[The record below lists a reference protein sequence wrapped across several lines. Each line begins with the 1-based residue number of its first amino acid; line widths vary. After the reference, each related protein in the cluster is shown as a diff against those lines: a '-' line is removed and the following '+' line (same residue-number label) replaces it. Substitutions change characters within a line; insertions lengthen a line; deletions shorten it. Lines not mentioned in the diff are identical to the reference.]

1 MATDD
6 GVMQNW
12 PDSAEYLISVR
23 EMLTHSAPVESV
35 GVEELSA
42 AYSARLA
49 GADGAYA
56 RSMADT
62 AGDLPPIV
70 VHRATMKVI
79 DGVHRLQ
86 AAILNGQAKI
96 QVRFFDGQDDDGYLL
111 AVAMN
116 VVHGRPLS
124 MEDRIAAAERILISR
139 PQWSDRGVA
148 VIAGLSAK
156 KVAEVRSRAVDGLD
170 EGHRIG
176 RDGRSRPLNFAHGRQ
191 VAADLLKSHPDAS
204 IRQIARQAGI
214 SPATVADVRNRLLR
228 GEDPVPQRE
237 AIKAPDKELE
247 PPANVAN
254 LDQAR
259 AIRRRRS
266 VRSRVD
272 PGIVLE
278 SLRRDPSL
286 RFNETGR
293 VVLRMLDACAHF
305 ARDREDIATRLPPHC
320 KESMAILVQEYARI
334 WQLFASEL
342 GSEDS
347 LTESC

>member
-1 MATDD
+1 
-6 GVMQNW
+6 MQNW

-23 EMLTHSAPVESV
+23 EVLTHSAPVESV
-35 GVEELSA
+35 DIEELSA

-49 GADGAYA
+49 GADGAYV
-56 RSMADT
+56 RSMADA

-86 AAILNGQAKI
+86 AARLNGQATI

-116 VVHGRPLS
+116 VIHGRPLS
-124 MEDRIAAAERILISR
+124 MEDRIAAAERILVSR

-191 VAADLLKSHPDAS
+191 VAADLLKGQPEAS

-237 AIKAPDKELE
+237 AIKAPDKEPE
-247 PPANVAN
+247 PGNVAN
-254 LDQAR
+254 LDQER
-259 AIRRRRS
+259 ALRRRRS
-266 VRSRVD
+266 VRSPVD
-272 PGIVLE
+272 PSVVLE

-293 VVLRMLDACAHF
+293 VVLRMLDACALF
-305 ARDREDIATRLPPHC
+305 ARDRKDIATRLPPHC
-320 KESMAILVQEYARI
+320 KESMSILIQEYARI
-334 WQLFASEL
+334 WQTFASEL
-342 GSEDS
+342 GSEDA